1 MFMSPKRRRP
11 EKYLLSSRKWRG
23 FKEALIY
30 YQTANFHSKETT
42 KYQMNAFNNQTN
54 KQTGEQKGAMSVED
68 GGQRQGPQITKLEN
82 YT

>member
-1 MFMSPKRRRP
+1 
-11 EKYLLSSRKWRG
+11 
-23 FKEALIY
+23 
-30 YQTANFHSKETT
+30 
-42 KYQMNAFNNQTN
+42 MNAFNNQTN